1 MVVLL
6 VVVVVAPSSSM
17 NDNHIWWLVISVVV
31 NLSNSILNRTNN
43 LQNIIY
49 TKWVTARLTILVRQV
64 CIVVSTL
71 VPKIMEYSSMAAPIY
86 ATWGIDAD
94 TCYEIKNVMQ

>member
-1 MVVLL
+1 M
-6 VVVVVAPSSSM
+6 
-17 NDNHIWWLVISVVV
+17 
-31 NLSNSILNRTNN
+31 
-43 LQNIIY
+43 
-49 TKWVTARLTILVRQV
+49 RQV

-86 ATWGIDAD
+86 ATWGIDVD